1 VLEQARGLNTAGFTA
16 KQEATRMVHDTPAS
30 ELPQQQQDLPDA
42 HHAPLG
48 IAAEAAGA
56 MAPLASMALA
66 SSQQQQQQQQH
77 QQQHQPL
84 PPQQQ
89 QQQRQQQHP
98 EQLSDV
104 KVQALEALNAAFCKH
119 IYSTALS
126 YLQQQYSF
134 DHVTQQFLDILEQD
148 DPYESPCSI
157 AHAEGNSGKN
167 RYRDVVPYD
176 HNRVLLPPL
185 QQQQHHSSS
194 SSAAVNHS
202 SNSSSSK
209 APGTYIN
216 ASYMTDPW
224 LPGDASQALVYI
236 ATQGPLPSTVA
247 DLWRM
252 VAVTNTSAIVMLTG
266 LTDSSMSLGNSRPR
280 CAPYFPDKEQDCLR
294 LPGSITVTCVHKN
307 SLDENVFFR
316 QLEVVWAPPQQ
327 QHAAAQHQQQQHA
340 GHAAQ
345 QQQPQPQVIQQP
357 PQQPQ
362 RLWINHYQYANWPD
376 YGIPPTT
383 SSVRVLCHALD
394 GCRRAGCKI
403 VVHCSAGVGRTGT
416 FVAVDM
422 LLQRLH
428 SLMPQLHGTV
438 REEDIHA
445 AVDIPG
451 LVASL
456 RKQRRGTVQTAEQY
470 AFVWQALMDEI
481 AVLLQEQQDAAPDMQ
496 QQQGGQQQQQQQQQ

>member
-1 VLEQARGLNTAGFTA
+1 
-16 KQEATRMVHDTPAS
+16 MVPDTPAS
-30 ELPQQQQDLPDA
+30 GSPQQQQGYADSHQPPGTA
-42 HHAPLG
+42 AEGAVAMVPHAPV
-48 IAAEAAGA
+48 
-56 MAPLASMALA
+56 ASA
-66 SSQQQQQQQQH
+66 SHQQQQQQQQQTLPLE
-77 QQQHQPL
+77 QQQQLQHSLPL
-84 PPQQQ
+84 QQQ
-89 QQQRQQQHP
+89 QQQQP

-104 KVQALEALNAAFCKH
+104 KVQALEALNSAFCRH

-134 DHVTQQFLDILEQD
+134 ERVTQQFLDILERD
-148 DPYESPCSI
+148 DPFESPCSI

-185 QQQQHHSSS
+185 LQQQQQQQQHHSSS
-194 SSAAVNHS
+194 SRSSCAGADHS
-202 SNSSSSK
+202 NSSSK

-224 LPGDASQALVYI
+224 LPGDANQVLGYI

-266 LTDSSMSLGNSRPR
+266 LTDGSTSLGNSRPR
-280 CAPYFPDKEQDCLR
+280 CASYFPDKEQDCLR

-316 QLEVVWAPPQQ
+316 QLEVAWAPSQQQQQQQLLPAQPQQ
-327 QHAAAQHQQQQHA
+327 QQQQLGQSGAHA
-340 GHAAQ
+340 VAQ
-345 QQQPQPQVIQQP
+345 QQLPSL
-357 PQQPQ
+357 QPQ

-376 YGIPPTT
+376 YGIPPAT

-428 SLMPQLHGTV
+428 SLTLQLHGTV
-438 REEDIHA
+438 REEDIQA

-481 AVLLQEQQDAAPDMQ
+481 AVLLQEQQDAAQD
-496 QQQGGQQQQQQQQQ
+496 QQQQQQQAGPEQQQQ

>member
-1 VLEQARGLNTAGFTA
+1 
-16 KQEATRMVHDTPAS
+16 MVPDTPAS
-30 ELPQQQQDLPDA
+30 ELPPQQQQGLADA

-48 IAAEAAGA
+48 TAAADAAVS
-56 MAPLASMALA
+56 MAPHAPMASGSEAQQQHQQQPLPH
-66 SSQQQQQQQQH
+66 QQQQQQQQ
-77 QQQHQPL
+77 QQ
-84 PPQQQ
+84 
-89 QQQRQQQHP
+89 P

-104 KVQALEALNAAFCKH
+104 KVQALEALNAAFCRH

-126 YLQQQYSF
+126 YLQQQYSM
-134 DHVTQQFLDILEQD
+134 DRVTQQFLDILEHD

-157 AHAEGNSGKN
+157 AHAEGNSSKN

-185 QQQQHHSSS
+185 QQHRSSNDCSSSSSSSSTAAANHSSS
-194 SSAAVNHS
+194 S
-202 SNSSSSK
+202 SSSSK

-216 ASYMTDPW
+216 ASYMADPW
-224 LPGDASQALVYI
+224 LPGDASQAIGYI
-236 ATQGPLPSTVA
+236 ATQGPLPCTVA

-266 LTDSSMSLGNSRPR
+266 LTDGSTSLGNSRPR

-316 QLEVVWAPPQQ
+316 QLEVAWAPPQQ
-327 QHAAAQHQQQQHA
+327 QQQQQ
-340 GHAAQ
+340 Q
-345 QQQPQPQVIQQP
+345 

-428 SLMPQLHGTV
+428 SLTLQLHGTFYL
-438 REEDIHA
+438 A
-445 AVDIPG
+445 ALEGPPQLHKSFMFRHCQVP
-451 LVASL
+451 A
-456 RKQRRGTVQTAEQY
+456 T
-470 AFVWQALMDEI
+470 
-481 AVLLQEQQDAAPDMQ
+481 LLC
-496 QQQGGQQQQQQQQQ
+496 

>member
-1 VLEQARGLNTAGFTA
+1 
-16 KQEATRMVHDTPAS
+16 MVPDTPAS
-30 ELPQQQQDLPDA
+30 ELPQQQQELPN
-42 HHAPLG
+42 APLG

-56 MAPLASMALA
+56 MAPHAPMPSG
-66 SSQQQQQQQQH
+66 SQQPQQQQQPLQLPL
-77 QQQHQPL
+77 PL
-84 PPQQQ
+84 PPQQ
-89 QQQRQQQHP
+89 QQQHP

-104 KVQALEALNAAFCKH
+104 KVQALEALNAAFSKH
-119 IYSTALS
+119 IYSTGLS
-126 YLQQQYSF
+126 FLQQQYSF
-134 DHVTQQFLDILEQD
+134 ERVMQQFLDILEQD
-148 DPYESPCSI
+148 DPYESPCSV
-157 AHAEGNSGKN
+157 AHAEGNSNKN

-185 QQQQHHSSS
+185 QQHHHGSSS
-194 SSAAVNHS
+194 SSAAVNHSSS

-224 LPGDASQALVYI
+224 LPGDASQALGYI

-266 LTDSSMSLGNSRPR
+266 LTDGSTSLSNSRPR

-327 QHAAAQHQQQQHA
+327 QQQQHAAGQHQQQPNAVQ
-340 GHAAQ
+340 Q
-345 QQQPQPQVIQQP
+345 QQQPLPQVIQQQ

-383 SSVRVLCHALD
+383 SSVRVLCQALD

-428 SLMPQLHGTV
+428 SLTLQLHGTV
-438 REEDIHA
+438 SVEDIHA

-451 LVASL
+451 LVAIL

-481 AVLLQEQQDAAPDMQ
+481 AVLLQEQQDAAPDL
-496 QQQGGQQQQQQQQQ
+496 QQQGGQQQQQQ

>member
-1 VLEQARGLNTAGFTA
+1 
-16 KQEATRMVHDTPAS
+16 MVPDIHAS
-30 ELPQQQQDLPDA
+30 ELPQQQQQLPDA

-48 IAAEAAGA
+48 IAAEAAAA
-56 MAPLASMALA
+56 MAPHAPMASA
-66 SSQQQQQQQQH
+66 SQQPQQQQLQL
-77 QQQHQPL
+77 PL
-84 PPQQQ
+84 PPQQ
-89 QQQRQQQHP
+89 QQQHP

-104 KVQALEALNAAFCKH
+104 KVQALEALNAAFGKH

-126 YLQQQYSF
+126 FLQQQYSF
-134 DHVTQQFLDILEQD
+134 ERVTQQFLDILEQD
-148 DPYESPCSI
+148 DPYESPCSM
-157 AHAEGNSGKN
+157 AHAEGNSSKN

-185 QQQQHHSSS
+185 LQHHHGSSSS
-194 SSAAVNHS
+194 SSAALNHS
-202 SNSSSSK
+202 SSSSNSSSSSK

-224 LPGDASQALVYI
+224 LPGDASQALGYI

-266 LTDSSMSLGNSRPR
+266 LTDGSTSLGNSRPR

-316 QLEVVWAPPQQ
+316 QLEVVWATPQQ
-327 QHAAAQHQQQQHA
+327 QQHTAGQHQQQQNA
-340 GHAAQ
+340 V
-345 QQQPQPQVIQQP
+345 QQQPQLPQVIQQP
-357 PQQPQ
+357 AQPQ

-428 SLMPQLHGTV
+428 SLTLQLHGTV
-438 REEDIHA
+438 SVEDIQA
-445 AVDIPG
+445 AVDVPG

-481 AVLLQEQQDAAPDMQ
+481 AVLLQEQQDAAPDLQ
-496 QQQGGQQQQQQQQQ
+496 QQPQQGVQQQQQQP

>member
-1 VLEQARGLNTAGFTA
+1 
-16 KQEATRMVHDTPAS
+16 MVPETSAS
-30 ELPQQQQDLPDA
+30 ELPPQQQQQHLADL
-42 HHAPLG
+42 HCAPLG
-48 IAAEAAGA
+48 IAADAAAA
-56 MAPLASMALA
+56 MAPHAPIGPASNL
-66 SSQQQQQQQQH
+66 QQQQQQQ
-77 QQQHQPL
+77 QPL

-89 QQQRQQQHP
+89 QQQPP

-104 KVQALEALNAAFCKH
+104 KVQALEALNAAFCRH

-126 YLQQQYSF
+126 YLQQQYSM
-134 DHVTQQFLDILEQD
+134 DAVSQQFLDILEQD
-148 DPYESPCSI
+148 DPYDSPCSI
-157 AHAEGNSGKN
+157 ALAEGNSSKN

-185 QQQQHHSSS
+185 QQQHHISSSTAANHSSS
-194 SSAAVNHS
+194 SSR
-202 SNSSSSK
+202 K

-224 LPGDASQALVYI
+224 LPGDACQALGYI
-236 ATQGPLPSTVA
+236 ATQGPLPCTVA
-247 DLWRM
+247 DMWRM

-266 LTDSSMSLGNSRPR
+266 LTDGSAVLGNSRPR
-280 CAPYFPDKEQDCLR
+280 CAPYFPDREQDCLR
-294 LPGSITVTCVHKN
+294 LPGDITVTCVHKN
-307 SLDENVFFR
+307 SLDDNVFFR
-316 QLEVVWAPPQQ
+316 QLEVVLAPQQ
-327 QHAAAQHQQQQHA
+327 QQQQQQQP
-340 GHAAQ
+340 GAQ
-345 QQQPQPQVIQQP
+345 QQQQQAQGAQPQQQQQQLQ
-357 PQQPQ
+357 QQPQ

-428 SLMPQLHGTV
+428 SLTLQLHGTV

-445 AVDIPG
+445 AVNIPG

-481 AVLLQEQQDAAPDMQ
+481 AVLLQEQQDAAQDL
-496 QQQGGQQQQQQQQQ
+496 QQQQQPNATQDV